1 MPPLLKGEFMI
12 YLKGIG
18 GDVRVFKDC
27 DLKEV
32 KNLTDS
38 GQWVRINGRRDF
50 SDYTDTA
57 KKTSTKKTKNN
68 GS

>member
-38 GQWVRINGRRDF
+38 GQWTRINGRKDF
-50 SDYTDTA
+50 SEYVA
-57 KKTSTKKTKNN
+57 KKTSTSKKK
-68 GS
+68 S

>member
-1 MPPLLKGEFMI
+1 MI
-12 YLKGIG
+12 YLKGLG

-38 GQWVRINGRRDF
+38 GQWVRINDRKEQAEYV
-50 SDYTDTA
+50 SSKP
-57 KKTSTKKTKNN
+57 KKKKASKS
-68 GS
+68 GK

>member
-1 MPPLLKGEFMI
+1 MI
-12 YLKGIG
+12 YLKGLG

-38 GQWVRINGRRDF
+38 GQWGRINGRKDF
-50 SDYTDTA
+50 SEYN
-57 KKTSTKKTKNN
+57 KTSKKASKKKTKK
-68 GS
+68 